1 MPICHQILF
10 HVRCRLGLELIGYRV
25 VEKVYERFPLLRAA
39 NPLLFHKD
47 HESLGPLRD
56 YAHSPQGFQ
65 VWSPLFFRPSL
76 QETESSFQRRALR
89 LKKWYLGGWIRCDSY
104 ELVALPEKL
113 PPARMEN
120 PPLED
125 RFPIET

>member
-47 HESLGPLRD
+47 N
-56 YAHSPQGFQ
+56 
-65 VWSPLFFRPSL
+65 FFMNN
-76 QETESSFQRRALR
+76 AAV
-89 LKKWYLGGWIRCDSY
+89 DS
-104 ELVALPEKL
+104 
-113 PPARMEN
+113 N
-120 PPLED
+120 
-125 RFPIET
+125 IEPDCHK